1 MQQSCGTSRTQF
13 INGMD
18 WNGHSIDLFLKPDV
32 MDLTIVIKYD
42 RITTKLLK
50 NDSIYTYTYH
60 YIRLTH

>member
-42 RITTKLLK
+42 RITTKLFEK
-50 NDSIYTYTYH
+50 
-60 YIRLTH
+60 